1 MKSKTPKVL
10 HPLRGKLLIEHVL
23 DAVCG
28 ATETQ
33 PVVVIGAAANEM
45 RTAISHRASC
55 VLQEPQLGTGHAV
68 MAAETAIA
76 EAVVTDADNVLVA
89 AGDMPLLRTDTY
101 ASLITQRQNTNA
113 AITMLTVLVDNPRG
127 FGRIVRDANKHV
139 QAIVEE
145 VACTPEQLAIR
156 ELNLAV
162 YCFDGVWLWPALKRI
177 TPNPKKGEYFLTDL
191 VELAVQDGREV
202 HATIVED
209 VDECIGINTRVD
221 LADADVALRKRI
233 NKQHMLNGVSI
244 VDPLSTYI
252 DVGVEIG
259 QDAIILPNTH
269 LLGQT
274 QIGGE
279 SVIGPNSLLINAVI
293 GARVEIR
300 QSVIRDSQVDDDA
313 DVGPFSHLRNGAQV
327 GAGAHVG
334 NFAEIKKS
342 TLGKRSK
349 MGHFSYLG
357 DATVGE
363 DANLGAGMITA
374 NYDGANKHETHIGD
388 NAFIGSDTILRAP
401 VRVGNG
407 AATGAGAVVTKDV
420 PENSLAVGMPARVI
434 KRMERKK

>member
-1 MKSKTPKVL
+1 
-10 HPLRGKLLIEHVL
+10 
-23 DAVCG
+23 
-28 ATETQ
+28 
-33 PVVVIGAAANEM
+33 VVVIGASADEM
-45 RTAISHRASC
+45 RTAISHRATC

-76 EAVVTDADNVLVA
+76 EAAAIGASNVLVA
-89 AGDMPLLRTDTY
+89 AGDMPLLRAETY
-101 ASLITQRQNTNA
+101 ASLITQRQNTAA
-113 AITMLTVLVDNPRG
+113 AISMLTVMVDNPRG
-127 FGRIVRDANKHV
+127 FGRIVRDASDRV

-162 YCFDGVWLWPALKRI
+162 YCFDGAWLWPALKRI
-177 TPNPKKGEYFLTDL
+177 QPNPKKGEYFLTDL
-191 VELAVQDGREV
+191 VEMARQDGREV
-202 HATIVED
+202 YATIVED
-209 VDECIGINTRVD
+209 ADECIGINTRVD
-221 LADADVALRKRI
+221 LADADAALRKRI

-269 LLGQT
+269 VLGAT
-274 QIGGE
+274 KIGNE
-279 SVIGPNSLLINAVI
+279 SVIGPNSLLRNATI

-300 QSVIRDSQVDDDA
+300 QSVIHDSRVDDDA
-313 DVGPFSHLRNGAQV
+313 DVGPFSHLRNGAHV
-327 GAGAHVG
+327 AAGAHVG

-374 NYDGANKHETHIGD
+374 NYDGVNKHETRIGD

-401 VRVGNG
+401 VCVGDG
-407 AATGAGAVVTKDV
+407 AATGAGAIVTKDV

-434 KRMERKK
+434 RKRG

>member
-23 DAVCG
+23 DAVVS
-28 ATETQ
+28 ATATQ
-33 PVVVIGAAANEM
+33 PVVVIGAAADAM
-45 RTAISHRASC
+45 RAAISQRAIC

-68 MAAETAIA
+68 IQTEAAATGAS
-76 EAVVTDADNVLVA
+76 DVLVA
-89 AGDMPLLRTDTY
+89 AGDMPLLRAETY
-101 ASLITQRQNTNA
+101 ASLIQQRQSTNA
-113 AITMLTVLVDNPRG
+113 AITMLTVIVNNPRG
-127 FGRIVRDANKHV
+127 FGRIVRDAQNRV

-145 VACTPEQLAIR
+145 IACTPEQLVIR

-162 YCFDGVWLWPALKRI
+162 YCFDGAWLWPALKRI

-191 VELAVQDGREV
+191 VEIAVQDGREV

-209 VDECIGINTRVD
+209 ADECIGINTRVD
-221 LADADVALRKRI
+221 LADADAALRKRI
-233 NKQHMLNGVSI
+233 NRQHMLNGVSI
-244 VDPLSTYI
+244 VDPLNTYI
-252 DVGVEIG
+252 DVGVTIG

-269 LLGQT
+269 LLGAT
-274 QIGGE
+274 TIGAE
-279 SVIGPNSLLINAVI
+279 SVIGPNSLLANARI

-300 QSVIRDSQVDDDA
+300 QSTIRDSQVDDDA
-313 DVGPFSHLRNGAQV
+313 DVGPFSHLRNGAHV
-327 GAGAHVG
+327 CAGAHVG

-342 TLGKRSK
+342 TLGRRSK

-374 NYDGANKHETHIGD
+374 NYDGVDKHETHIGD

-401 VRVGNG
+401 VSVGDG
-407 AATGAGAVVTKDV
+407 AATGAGSVVTHDV
-420 PENSLAVGMPARVI
+420 PEHSLVVGVPARLV
-434 KRMERKK
+434 KK